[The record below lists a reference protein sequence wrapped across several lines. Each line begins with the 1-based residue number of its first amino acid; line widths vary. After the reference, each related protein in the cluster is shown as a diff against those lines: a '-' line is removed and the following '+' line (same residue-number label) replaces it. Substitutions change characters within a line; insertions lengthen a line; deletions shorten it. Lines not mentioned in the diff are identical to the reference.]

1 VTPQELRREREQ
13 YARDVLDRYRRSP
26 ETAGHVRANDRR
38 LALWLYD
45 RNVPLSVVEDA
56 ILLATCRRTFRAPEG
71 PPLNPVRSLHYLLPV
86 IQELVQ
92 WPPDPDY
99 LRYLRRRLN
108 AFLAGASPARTHD

>member
-1 VTPQELRREREQ
+1 VTPKELRREREQ
-13 YARDVLDRYRRSP
+13 YARDVLDRYRRSRQ
-26 ETAGHVRANDRR
+26 TAGHVRPADRR

-45 RNVPLSVVEDA
+45 RNVPLCVVENA
-56 ILLATCRRTFRAPEG
+56 FLLIACRRTFRAPDA

-99 LRYLRRRLN
+99 LRYLRRRLD
-108 AFLAGASPARTHD
+108 ALLAGASIAPTHD